1 MNKKKCMILALAVLP
16 MLNSCSDWLDPKPLS
31 FYSPENTYVD
41 AAGLYAALTA
51 CERNMRHEFFG
62 DGAPILTEMYLTDI
76 AVHGKQMK
84 VVLWLIWITKCYL
97 PVRKTT

>member
-62 DGAPILTEMYLTDI
+62 DGAPNPDVVVPENTDFDGN
-76 AVHGKQMK
+76 VFDRYRSP
-84 VVLWLIWITKCYL
+84 WEN
-97 PVRKTT
+97 R

>member
-51 CERNMRHEFFG
+51 
-62 DGAPILTEMYLTDI
+62 DY
-76 AVHGKQMK
+76 
-84 VVLWLIWITKCYL
+84 
-97 PVRKTT
+97 

>member
-51 CERNMRHEFFG
+51 CERNMRHALADVGVQAGTAPAWCPCPGVECSDF
-62 DGAPILTEMYLTDI
+62 DGNVFDRYRSPW
-76 AVHGKQMK
+76 KN
-84 VVLWLIWITKCYL
+84 
-97 PVRKTT
+97 R